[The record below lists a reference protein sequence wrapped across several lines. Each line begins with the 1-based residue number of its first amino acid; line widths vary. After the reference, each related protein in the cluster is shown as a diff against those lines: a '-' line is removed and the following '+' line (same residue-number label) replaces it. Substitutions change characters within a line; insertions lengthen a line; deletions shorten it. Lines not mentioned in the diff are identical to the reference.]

1 MPHARRRALTYDE
14 GVVINAAMR
23 TAVESFFSN
32 TGPTG
37 QRAMGAL
44 GSKLSAEVAAN
55 LPQEVVARSEA
66 HGKAIADHV
75 IAWSASDGGAVI
87 ENMGFPYEYTL
98 TAGPG
103 HWVPTSPIK
112 QQQVPLLP
120 GWGNNRTFAMRDGA
134 ACPLPPPPAYSEDV
148 ASAFYKEAFEVYETV
163 KTLTPEQRAIA
174 RFWSDDPDAV
184 PDAARSLARHRAVG
198 AGGGECG
205 PRTLSRSSGPSW
217 RDPRRCL
224 HRLLE
229 EQVRIR
235 SACAPSPTSAA

>member
-1 MPHARRRALTYDE
+1 
-14 GVVINAAMR
+14 MR
-23 TAVESFFSN
+23 TAVESFFGN

-87 ENMGFPYEYTL
+87 ENMGFPTSTPSL
-98 TAGPG
+98 QAPVD
-103 HWVPTSPIK
+103 WVPTSPIT
-112 QQQVPLLP
+112 QQQLPLLP

-148 ASAFYKEAFEVYETV
+148 V
-163 KTLTPEQRAIA
+163 LGLLQ
-174 RFWSDDPDAV
+174 
-184 PDAARSLARHRAVG
+184 
-198 AGGGECG
+198 GGLRG
-205 PRTLSRSSGPSW
+205 L
-217 RDPRRCL
+217 
-224 HRLLE
+224 
-229 EQVRIR
+229 
-235 SACAPSPTSAA
+235 